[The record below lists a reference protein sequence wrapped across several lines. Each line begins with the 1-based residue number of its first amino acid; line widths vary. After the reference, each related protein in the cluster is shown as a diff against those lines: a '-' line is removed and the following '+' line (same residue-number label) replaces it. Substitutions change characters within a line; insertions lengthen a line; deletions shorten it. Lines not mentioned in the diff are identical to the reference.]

1 MVEPRMDCVSV
12 SVPARLHL
20 GFLDLNG
27 GLGRKFGSIG
37 LALDRPVT
45 RITLRAAR
53 RTSVSGP
60 DSARAQRCLATII
73 DALDLPGSYALEID
87 EAIPPHSGLGSGTQL
102 ALAIAAAMRRLNR
115 LPLDVRGDAALLDR
129 GARSGI
135 GIALF
140 STGGVVVDGGR
151 TPEGPPPPVVAHQ
164 PFPETWRILLMFD
177 RDAIGVHGKQERDAF
192 STLPP
197 FPAEDAA
204 QLCRRVLMQAL
215 PALAERDIANFGAA
229 IGEIQARLG
238 DHFASVQ
245 GGRYTSK
252 RVEEAATFLAANG
265 AHVCGQSSWGPTG
278 FAFVESE
285 TEARRLAGLLAR
297 KTGFEAEFA
306 RGNNTGAIIEQTA
319 AARAAVRI

>member
-45 RITLRAAR
+45 RITMHAAR
-53 RTSVSGP
+53 RASVSGP
-60 DSARAQRCLATII
+60 DAERAQRYLAKIT
-73 DALDLPGSYALEID
+73 DALGLPGDFALEID
-87 EAIPPHSGLGSGTQL
+87 AAIPAHSGLGSGPQL
-102 ALAIAAAMRRLNR
+102 ALAIGAAVRRLNR
-115 LPLDVRGDAALLDR
+115 LPLDVRGDAALFDR

-140 STGGVVVDGGR
+140 SSGGVVVDGGR
-151 TPEGPPPPVVAHQ
+151 TADGPLPPVIAQQ
-164 PFPETWRILLMFD
+164 PFPDTWRILLLSD
-177 RDAIGVHGKQERDAF
+177 HEAQGVHGKRERDAF

-197 FPAEDAA
+197 FPADDAA

-229 IGEIQARLG
+229 ITEIQARLG
-238 DHFASVQ
+238 DHFTPVQ
-245 GGRYTSK
+245 GGRYTSR
-252 RVEEAATFLAANG
+252 RVAEAAAFLESAG
-265 AHVCGQSSWGPTG
+265 AHGCGQSSWGPAG
-278 FAFVESE
+278 FAFVETE
-285 TEARRLAGLLAR
+285 AEARRLAAVLAT
-297 KTGFEAEFA
+297 KTGFKAEIA
-306 RGNNTGAIIEQTA
+306 RGNNAGAVMEETV
-319 AARAAVRI
+319 AARAAVRA